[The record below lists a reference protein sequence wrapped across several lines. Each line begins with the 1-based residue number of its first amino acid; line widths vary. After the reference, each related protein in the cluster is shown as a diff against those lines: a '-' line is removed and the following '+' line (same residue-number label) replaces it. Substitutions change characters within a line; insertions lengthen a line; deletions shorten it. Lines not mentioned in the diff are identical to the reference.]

1 MVSKIILKLQKNMK
15 IIDGKLISVQLKEEI
30 ADEVKKITSSGKR
43 APHLAVIIVGEDGG
57 SQVYVKNKIK
67 ACEFVGFKSTH
78 IELPVETTEN
88 ELLKHVYD
96 LNNNTE
102 LDGFI
107 VQLPL
112 PKHIDEQKII
122 EAISPE
128 KDVDG
133 FTPINIGKMVI
144 GLDAYVPATPF
155 GITELLRRYN
165 IETAGKNVVVLG
177 RSNIVGRPISI
188 LLSQKSDIGN
198 ATVTVC
204 HSRTPNL
211 KEITKQADILIA
223 AMGVPEFVTA
233 DMVKDGVVV
242 IDVGTT
248 RVKSDQ
254 TKSGWKLK
262 GDVKFDEVSEK
273 AGLITPV
280 PGGVGPMTI
289 ASLLYNTLQAY
300 KLKGI

>member
-1 MVSKIILKLQKNMK
+1 MK
-15 IIDGKLISVQLKEEI
+15 IIDGKLISTQLKEEI
-30 ADEVKKITSSGKR
+30 AKKVKHIVEKGKR
-43 APHLAVIIVGEDGG
+43 PPHLAVIIVGEDGG
-57 SQVYVKNKIK
+57 SQVYVNNKIK
-67 ACEFVGFKSTH
+67 ACQLVGIKSTH

-88 ELLKHVYD
+88 ELLKRVYD

-112 PKHIDEQKII
+112 PKHINEQKII

-155 GITELLRRYN
+155 GITELLRRYK
-165 IETAGKNVVVLG
+165 IETAGKKVVVLG

-188 LLSQKSDIGN
+188 LMSQKSDIGN

-204 HSRTPNL
+204 HSKTPDL
-211 KEITKQADILIA
+211 MKITNQADILIA
-223 AMGVPEFVTA
+223 AIGVPEFVTA
-233 DMVKDGVVV
+233 DMVKKGVVI

-262 GDVKFDEVSEK
+262 GDVKFDEVAEK

-289 ASLLYNTLQAY
+289 ASLLYNTLLAY
-300 KLKGI
+300 KKKQL